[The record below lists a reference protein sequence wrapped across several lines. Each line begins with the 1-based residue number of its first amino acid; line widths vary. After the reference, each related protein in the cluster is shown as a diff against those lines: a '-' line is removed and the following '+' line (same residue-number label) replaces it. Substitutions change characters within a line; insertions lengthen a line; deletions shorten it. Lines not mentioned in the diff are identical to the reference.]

1 MLEAWSLRL
10 DNVWQLLIC
19 SSVSNRADAQLLLQL
34 AFVMAPTFLIHRQ
47 ICCVFGVPLRLRC
60 ALEDVFVVDSIW
72 HEIVLILALFTSNIS
87 DSLFSSPQAFP
98 ANSQNLASTCYC
110 WVLPSRAIACLTN
123 AVRCQFSFLCFAQ
136 ENKSVS
142 RVWVT
147 GMKICVAAC
156 FPARWHVL
164 GRKAGCLFQRALLW
178 VQTAGS
184 SQREAS
190 AVLQH
195 LCRKC

>member
-1 MLEAWSLRL
+1 M
-10 DNVWQLLIC
+10 
-19 SSVSNRADAQLLLQL
+19 
-34 AFVMAPTFLIHRQ
+34 
-47 ICCVFGVPLRLRC
+47 PLRLWH
-60 ALEDVFVVDSIW
+60 AHEDVFMVVLIW
-72 HEIVLILALFTSNIS
+72 HEVLLILALFTSNIA
-87 DSLFSSPQAFP
+87 DSLFSSPQVFP
-98 ANSQNLASTCYC
+98 ANSQNVASTRYC
-110 WVLPSRAIACLTN
+110 RVLLSRAIACLTN

-190 AVLQH
+190 AILRR